1 MADELNINV
10 NAKLDPDA
18 SAVQINNG
26 LDELYK
32 SGKINPVNVSVKLD
46 TDAIK
51 SQTSQVQTQINNIAK
66 ANSSGFKVPIDFNV
80 SADKIKEQLTTI
92 VNKIRGGAKG
102 QVIDFK
108 VNLDEDGFLS
118 DKSNVLIKYRNDAN
132 QVTESILKLKDTK
145 EKLDD
150 GTSDLRWTETLKSVS
165 QNIEQTTKKA
175 EQLTEVQQRLN
186 QQLESLKITVNSFGD
201 KNIGSLLDNN
211 QLGTKY
217 QGILSG
223 LDSVSDSNG
232 LTQVKNQ
239 FKELQNET
247 KNYIQDQKTL
257 KTESE
262 NTYKSQ
268 IQDLETLSKSEETR
282 NQALQSFNQ
291 RLQTLKATIDSFGD
305 KNVSSLLD
313 NNQLGTQYQS
323 VLDKLGAVGNTDQL
337 KEVETEFK
345 NLQTQ
350 TSQYA
355 NEQKVLQDE
364 TKVSYNTQIKD
375 LETLTKSEAQRQA
388 TIEKTSQQITK
399 ISADYDAFKAKLS
412 PTDVGVSLGKLNS
425 ENVGGLENAI
435 NTQDV
440 EKATYYLSLLRSEYT
455 KLNNEVKKPWANNA
469 IEKLPENIEKA
480 TNSILALQSK
490 FETLNTTGN
499 SNFTNNFS
507 SQIEKAKTNLVQL
520 SESLDKINKEP
531 DAEKQVQLY
540 NSLSENVQK
549 SNVQVNDLVKTY
561 QTLNRIEASSGSF
574 EKYVQQNPQVLK
586 KHAQEVA
593 DIKNQWKQVAQETD
607 ITKLQ
612 TGFKEANTATSAF
625 KGEIRS
631 LGQEGRTV
639 FGELGNDLKKI
650 FQWTVSGGLLFGAIG
665 QIKEGIQT
673 INSLNKSMTDIQMIT
688 GMSASKVGNLTKQYS
703 DLASQLHETTTS
715 IMTASE
721 EFLRAGN
728 SADET
733 ASLLK
738 ASTVMSKIAGQTQEE
753 SAQSLISIMNAY
765 KMKASD
771 MMSVVDKL
779 VAVDNTSA
787 TSTEELSTAIQKTA
801 ASAQESGVSFS
812 QLVSW
817 IGEVSSVSRQSADT
831 IGTAF
836 NSIFSRYEKV
846 KAGANTDDQ
855 GEAVNDVEK
864 VLKKF
869 DISIR
874 DQSNNFINLNTVLTE
889 VANKWSTL
897 NTVERG
903 QISTALAG
911 TKQRN
916 QFLILMQNF
925 NKTLELQST
934 EANSAGNAMNRY
946 GTYATSTQ
954 AKIDDFINTLQKFWQ
969 NVVNSSVING
979 VVGAGTDVINV
990 ISGINS
996 KLGAIPTLIGAITA
1010 ALSVTKNVGKIYAY
1024 AA

>member
-175 EQLTEVQQRLN
+175 EQLTSAQQK
-186 QQLESLKITVNSFGD
+186 QANS
-201 KNIGSLLDNN
+201 ISELSE
-211 QLGTKY
+211 KY
-217 QGILSG
+217 
-223 LDSVSDSNG
+223 
-232 LTQVKNQ
+232 
-239 FKELQNET
+239 
-247 KNYIQDQKTL
+247 KTL
-257 KTESE
+257 
-262 NTYKSQ
+262 Q
-268 IQDLETLSKSEETR
+268 IQMSKLPQI
-282 NQALQSFNQ
+282 N
-291 RLQTLKATIDSFGD
+291 
-305 KNVSSLLD
+305 
-313 NNQLGTQYQS
+313 GTNS
-323 VLDKLGAVGNTDQL
+323 
-337 KEVETEFK
+337 
-345 NLQTQ
+345 
-350 TSQYA
+350 
-355 NEQKVLQDE
+355 
-364 TKVSYNTQIKD
+364 
-375 LETLTKSEAQRQA
+375 
-388 TIEKTSQQITK
+388 
-399 ISADYDAFKAKLS
+399 
-412 PTDVGVSLGKLNS
+412 LNS
-425 ENVGGLENAI
+425 ENIKGFQNAI
-435 NTQDV
+435 NANDV
-440 EKATYYLSLLRSEYT
+440 QQATHYLNLLRIEYQQLNAEMSK
-455 KLNNEVKKPWANNA
+455 KLPPNA
-469 IEKLPENIEKA
+469 IDNMKERARSLSTQIDQITA
-480 TNSILALQSK
+480 K
-490 FETLNTTGN
+490 FSTLNTNGN
-499 SNFTNNFS
+499 FNFTKNFS
-507 SQIEKAKTNLVQL
+507 TQIKQAGTSIKSLQNNLNAFNTAKTEQEQVTAFNQL
-520 SESLDKINKEP
+520 NNSVKDSKI
-531 DAEKQVQLY
+531 
-540 NSLSENVQK
+540 
-549 SNVQVNDLVKTY
+549 QVNDLVKTY

-631 LGQEGRTV
+631 LGQEGRTA
-639 FGELGNDLKKI
+639 FGELGNDLKK
-650 FQWTVSGGLLFGAIG
+650 FAQWIGVGGLLAGAIG

-779 VAVDNTSA
+779 VAVDNISA

-801 ASAQESGVSFS
+801 ASAQETGVSFS

-874 DQSNNFINLNTVLTE
+874 DQSNNFINFNTVLTE

-925 NKTLELQST
+925 NKTLELQSA

>member
-175 EQLTEVQQRLN
+175 EQLTSAQQK
-186 QQLESLKITVNSFGD
+186 QANS
-201 KNIGSLLDNN
+201 ISELSE
-211 QLGTKY
+211 KY
-217 QGILSG
+217 
-223 LDSVSDSNG
+223 
-232 LTQVKNQ
+232 
-239 FKELQNET
+239 
-247 KNYIQDQKTL
+247 KTL
-257 KTESE
+257 
-262 NTYKSQ
+262 Q
-268 IQDLETLSKSEETR
+268 IQMSKLPQI
-282 NQALQSFNQ
+282 N
-291 RLQTLKATIDSFGD
+291 
-305 KNVSSLLD
+305 
-313 NNQLGTQYQS
+313 GTNS
-323 VLDKLGAVGNTDQL
+323 
-337 KEVETEFK
+337 
-345 NLQTQ
+345 
-350 TSQYA
+350 
-355 NEQKVLQDE
+355 
-364 TKVSYNTQIKD
+364 
-375 LETLTKSEAQRQA
+375 
-388 TIEKTSQQITK
+388 
-399 ISADYDAFKAKLS
+399 
-412 PTDVGVSLGKLNS
+412 LNS
-425 ENVGGLENAI
+425 ENIKGFQNAI
-435 NTQDV
+435 NANDV
-440 EKATYYLSLLRSEYT
+440 QQATHYLNSLRIEYQQLNAEMSK
-455 KLNNEVKKPWANNA
+455 KLPPNA
-469 IEKLPENIEKA
+469 IDNMKERARSLSTQIDQITA
-480 TNSILALQSK
+480 K
-490 FETLNTTGN
+490 FSTLNTNGN
-499 SNFTNNFS
+499 FNFTKNFS
-507 SQIEKAKTNLVQL
+507 TQIKQAGTSIKSLQNNLNAFNTAKTEQEQVTAFNQL
-520 SESLDKINKEP
+520 NNSVKDSKI
-531 DAEKQVQLY
+531 
-540 NSLSENVQK
+540 
-549 SNVQVNDLVKTY
+549 QVNDLVKTY

-631 LGQEGRTV
+631 LGQEGRTA

-771 MMSVVDKL
+771 MMSVADKL

-874 DQSNNFINLNTVLTE
+874 DQSNNFINFNTVLTE

>member
-175 EQLTEVQQRLN
+175 EQLTSAQQK
-186 QQLESLKITVNSFGD
+186 QANS
-201 KNIGSLLDNN
+201 ISELSE
-211 QLGTKY
+211 KY
-217 QGILSG
+217 
-223 LDSVSDSNG
+223 
-232 LTQVKNQ
+232 
-239 FKELQNET
+239 
-247 KNYIQDQKTL
+247 KTL
-257 KTESE
+257 
-262 NTYKSQ
+262 Q
-268 IQDLETLSKSEETR
+268 IQMSKLPQI
-282 NQALQSFNQ
+282 N
-291 RLQTLKATIDSFGD
+291 
-305 KNVSSLLD
+305 
-313 NNQLGTQYQS
+313 GTNS
-323 VLDKLGAVGNTDQL
+323 
-337 KEVETEFK
+337 
-345 NLQTQ
+345 
-350 TSQYA
+350 
-355 NEQKVLQDE
+355 
-364 TKVSYNTQIKD
+364 
-375 LETLTKSEAQRQA
+375 
-388 TIEKTSQQITK
+388 
-399 ISADYDAFKAKLS
+399 
-412 PTDVGVSLGKLNS
+412 LNS
-425 ENVGGLENAI
+425 ENIKGFQNAI
-435 NTQDV
+435 NANDV
-440 EKATYYLSLLRSEYT
+440 QQATHYLNSLRIEYQQLNAEMSK
-455 KLNNEVKKPWANNA
+455 KLPPNA
-469 IEKLPENIEKA
+469 IDNMKERARSLSTQIDQITA
-480 TNSILALQSK
+480 K
-490 FETLNTTGN
+490 FSTLNTNGN
-499 SNFTNNFS
+499 FNFTKNFS
-507 SQIEKAKTNLVQL
+507 TQIKQAGTSIKSLQNNLNAFNTAKTEQEQVTAFNQL
-520 SESLDKINKEP
+520 NNSVKDSKI
-531 DAEKQVQLY
+531 
-540 NSLSENVQK
+540 
-549 SNVQVNDLVKTY
+549 QVNDLVKTY

-593 DIKNQWKQVAQETD
+593 DIKNQWEQVAQETD

-650 FQWTVSGGLLFGAIG
+650 FQWTVSGGLLLGAIG

-779 VAVDNTSA
+779 VAVDNASA

-874 DQSNNFINLNTVLTE
+874 DQSNNFINFNTVLTE

-911 TKQRN
+911 TRQRN

>member
-175 EQLTEVQQRLN
+175 EQLTSAQQK
-186 QQLESLKITVNSFGD
+186 QANS
-201 KNIGSLLDNN
+201 ISELSE
-211 QLGTKY
+211 KY
-217 QGILSG
+217 
-223 LDSVSDSNG
+223 
-232 LTQVKNQ
+232 
-239 FKELQNET
+239 
-247 KNYIQDQKTL
+247 KTL
-257 KTESE
+257 
-262 NTYKSQ
+262 Q
-268 IQDLETLSKSEETR
+268 IQMSKLPQI
-282 NQALQSFNQ
+282 N
-291 RLQTLKATIDSFGD
+291 
-305 KNVSSLLD
+305 
-313 NNQLGTQYQS
+313 GTNS
-323 VLDKLGAVGNTDQL
+323 
-337 KEVETEFK
+337 
-345 NLQTQ
+345 
-350 TSQYA
+350 
-355 NEQKVLQDE
+355 
-364 TKVSYNTQIKD
+364 
-375 LETLTKSEAQRQA
+375 
-388 TIEKTSQQITK
+388 
-399 ISADYDAFKAKLS
+399 
-412 PTDVGVSLGKLNS
+412 LNS
-425 ENVGGLENAI
+425 ENIKGFQNAI
-435 NTQDV
+435 NANDV
-440 EKATYYLSLLRSEYT
+440 QQATHYLNSLRIEYQQLNAEMSK
-455 KLNNEVKKPWANNA
+455 KLPPNA
-469 IEKLPENIEKA
+469 IDNMKERARSLSTQIDQITA
-480 TNSILALQSK
+480 K
-490 FETLNTTGN
+490 FSTLNTNGN
-499 SNFTNNFS
+499 FNFTKNFS
-507 SQIEKAKTNLVQL
+507 TQIKQAGTSIKSLQNNLNAFNTAKTEQEQVTAFNQL
-520 SESLDKINKEP
+520 NNSVKDSKI
-531 DAEKQVQLY
+531 
-540 NSLSENVQK
+540 
-549 SNVQVNDLVKTY
+549 QVNDLVKTY

-631 LGQEGRTV
+631 LGQEGRTA

-874 DQSNNFINLNTVLTE
+874 DQSNNFINFNTVLTE

>member
-175 EQLTEVQQRLN
+175 EQLTSAQQK
-186 QQLESLKITVNSFGD
+186 QANS
-201 KNIGSLLDNN
+201 ISELSE
-211 QLGTKY
+211 KY
-217 QGILSG
+217 
-223 LDSVSDSNG
+223 
-232 LTQVKNQ
+232 
-239 FKELQNET
+239 
-247 KNYIQDQKTL
+247 KTL
-257 KTESE
+257 
-262 NTYKSQ
+262 Q
-268 IQDLETLSKSEETR
+268 IQMSKLPQI
-282 NQALQSFNQ
+282 N
-291 RLQTLKATIDSFGD
+291 
-305 KNVSSLLD
+305 
-313 NNQLGTQYQS
+313 GTNS
-323 VLDKLGAVGNTDQL
+323 
-337 KEVETEFK
+337 
-345 NLQTQ
+345 
-350 TSQYA
+350 
-355 NEQKVLQDE
+355 
-364 TKVSYNTQIKD
+364 
-375 LETLTKSEAQRQA
+375 
-388 TIEKTSQQITK
+388 
-399 ISADYDAFKAKLS
+399 
-412 PTDVGVSLGKLNS
+412 LNS
-425 ENVGGLENAI
+425 ENIKGFQNAI
-435 NTQDV
+435 NANDV
-440 EKATYYLSLLRSEYT
+440 QQATHYLNSLRIEYQQLNAEMSK
-455 KLNNEVKKPWANNA
+455 KLPPNA
-469 IEKLPENIEKA
+469 IDNMKERARSLSTQIDQITA
-480 TNSILALQSK
+480 K
-490 FETLNTTGN
+490 FSTLNTNGN
-499 SNFTNNFS
+499 FNFTKNFS
-507 SQIEKAKTNLVQL
+507 TQIKQAGTSIKSLQNNLNAFNTAKTEQEQVTAFNQL
-520 SESLDKINKEP
+520 NNSVKDSKI
-531 DAEKQVQLY
+531 
-540 NSLSENVQK
+540 
-549 SNVQVNDLVKTY
+549 QVNDLVKTY

-593 DIKNQWKQVAQETD
+593 DIRNQWEQVAQETD

-650 FQWTVSGGLLFGAIG
+650 FQWTMSGGLLFGAIG
-665 QIKEGIQT
+665 QIKKGIQT

-801 ASAQESGVSFS
+801 ASAQESGISFS

-874 DQSNNFINLNTVLTE
+874 DQSNNFINFNTVLTE

-934 EANSAGNAMNRY
+934 EANSAGDAMNRY

>member
-175 EQLTEVQQRLN
+175 EQLTSAQQK
-186 QQLESLKITVNSFGD
+186 QANS
-201 KNIGSLLDNN
+201 ISELSE
-211 QLGTKY
+211 KY
-217 QGILSG
+217 
-223 LDSVSDSNG
+223 
-232 LTQVKNQ
+232 
-239 FKELQNET
+239 
-247 KNYIQDQKTL
+247 KTL
-257 KTESE
+257 
-262 NTYKSQ
+262 Q
-268 IQDLETLSKSEETR
+268 IQMSKLPQI
-282 NQALQSFNQ
+282 N
-291 RLQTLKATIDSFGD
+291 
-305 KNVSSLLD
+305 
-313 NNQLGTQYQS
+313 GTNS
-323 VLDKLGAVGNTDQL
+323 
-337 KEVETEFK
+337 
-345 NLQTQ
+345 
-350 TSQYA
+350 
-355 NEQKVLQDE
+355 
-364 TKVSYNTQIKD
+364 
-375 LETLTKSEAQRQA
+375 
-388 TIEKTSQQITK
+388 
-399 ISADYDAFKAKLS
+399 
-412 PTDVGVSLGKLNS
+412 LNS
-425 ENVGGLENAI
+425 ENIKGFQNAI
-435 NTQDV
+435 NANDV
-440 EKATYYLSLLRSEYT
+440 QQATHYLNSLRIEYQQLNAEMSK
-455 KLNNEVKKPWANNA
+455 KLPPNA
-469 IEKLPENIEKA
+469 IDNMKERARSLSTQIDQITA
-480 TNSILALQSK
+480 K
-490 FETLNTTGN
+490 FSTLNTNGN
-499 SNFTNNFS
+499 FNFTKNFS
-507 SQIEKAKTNLVQL
+507 TQIKQAGTSIKSLQNNLNAFNTAKTEQEQVTAFNQL
-520 SESLDKINKEP
+520 NNSVKDSKI
-531 DAEKQVQLY
+531 
-540 NSLSENVQK
+540 
-549 SNVQVNDLVKTY
+549 QVNDLVKTY

-593 DIKNQWKQVAQETD
+593 DIKNQWEQVAQETD

-650 FQWTVSGGLLFGAIG
+650 FQWTVSGGLLLGAIG

-779 VAVDNTSA
+779 VAVDNASA

-874 DQSNNFINLNTVLTE
+874 DQSNNFINFNTVLTE

>member
-175 EQLTEVQQRLN
+175 EQLTSAQQK
-186 QQLESLKITVNSFGD
+186 QANS
-201 KNIGSLLDNN
+201 ISELSE
-211 QLGTKY
+211 KY
-217 QGILSG
+217 
-223 LDSVSDSNG
+223 
-232 LTQVKNQ
+232 
-239 FKELQNET
+239 
-247 KNYIQDQKTL
+247 KTL
-257 KTESE
+257 
-262 NTYKSQ
+262 Q
-268 IQDLETLSKSEETR
+268 IQMSKLPQI
-282 NQALQSFNQ
+282 N
-291 RLQTLKATIDSFGD
+291 
-305 KNVSSLLD
+305 
-313 NNQLGTQYQS
+313 GTNS
-323 VLDKLGAVGNTDQL
+323 
-337 KEVETEFK
+337 
-345 NLQTQ
+345 
-350 TSQYA
+350 
-355 NEQKVLQDE
+355 
-364 TKVSYNTQIKD
+364 
-375 LETLTKSEAQRQA
+375 
-388 TIEKTSQQITK
+388 
-399 ISADYDAFKAKLS
+399 
-412 PTDVGVSLGKLNS
+412 LNS
-425 ENVGGLENAI
+425 ENIKGFQNAI
-435 NTQDV
+435 NANDV
-440 EKATYYLSLLRSEYT
+440 QQATHYLNSLRIEYQQLNAEMSK
-455 KLNNEVKKPWANNA
+455 KLPPNA
-469 IEKLPENIEKA
+469 IDNMKERARSLSTQIDQITA
-480 TNSILALQSK
+480 K
-490 FETLNTTGN
+490 FSTLNTNGN
-499 SNFTNNFS
+499 FNFTKNFS
-507 SQIEKAKTNLVQL
+507 TQIKQAGTSIKSLQNNLNAFNTAKTEQEQVTAFNQL
-520 SESLDKINKEP
+520 NNSVKDSKI
-531 DAEKQVQLY
+531 
-540 NSLSENVQK
+540 
-549 SNVQVNDLVKTY
+549 QVNDLVKTY

-631 LGQEGRTV
+631 LGQEGRTA

-650 FQWTVSGGLLFGAIG
+650 FQWTVSGGLFFGAIG

-771 MMSVVDKL
+771 MMSVVDKI

-874 DQSNNFINLNTVLTE
+874 DQSNNFINFNTVLTE

>member
-175 EQLTEVQQRLN
+175 EQLTSAQQK
-186 QQLESLKITVNSFGD
+186 QANS
-201 KNIGSLLDNN
+201 ISELSE
-211 QLGTKY
+211 KY
-217 QGILSG
+217 
-223 LDSVSDSNG
+223 
-232 LTQVKNQ
+232 
-239 FKELQNET
+239 
-247 KNYIQDQKTL
+247 KTL
-257 KTESE
+257 
-262 NTYKSQ
+262 Q
-268 IQDLETLSKSEETR
+268 IQMSKLPQI
-282 NQALQSFNQ
+282 N
-291 RLQTLKATIDSFGD
+291 
-305 KNVSSLLD
+305 
-313 NNQLGTQYQS
+313 GTNS
-323 VLDKLGAVGNTDQL
+323 
-337 KEVETEFK
+337 
-345 NLQTQ
+345 
-350 TSQYA
+350 
-355 NEQKVLQDE
+355 
-364 TKVSYNTQIKD
+364 
-375 LETLTKSEAQRQA
+375 
-388 TIEKTSQQITK
+388 
-399 ISADYDAFKAKLS
+399 
-412 PTDVGVSLGKLNS
+412 LNS
-425 ENVGGLENAI
+425 ENIKGFQNAI
-435 NTQDV
+435 NANDV
-440 EKATYYLSLLRSEYT
+440 QQATHYLNSLRIEYQQLNAEMSK
-455 KLNNEVKKPWANNA
+455 KLPPNA
-469 IEKLPENIEKA
+469 IDNMKERARSLSTQIDQITA
-480 TNSILALQSK
+480 K
-490 FETLNTTGN
+490 FSTLNTNGN
-499 SNFTNNFS
+499 FNFTKNFS
-507 SQIEKAKTNLVQL
+507 TQIKQAGTSIKSLQNNLNAFNTAKTEQEQVTAFNQL
-520 SESLDKINKEP
+520 NNSVKDSKI
-531 DAEKQVQLY
+531 
-540 NSLSENVQK
+540 
-549 SNVQVNDLVKTY
+549 QVNDLVKTY

-593 DIKNQWKQVAQETD
+593 DIKNQWEQVAQETD

-631 LGQEGRTV
+631 LGQEGRTA

-874 DQSNNFINLNTVLTE
+874 DQSNNFINFNTVLTE

>member
-175 EQLTEVQQRLN
+175 EQLTSAQQK
-186 QQLESLKITVNSFGD
+186 QANS
-201 KNIGSLLDNN
+201 ISELSE
-211 QLGTKY
+211 KY
-217 QGILSG
+217 
-223 LDSVSDSNG
+223 
-232 LTQVKNQ
+232 
-239 FKELQNET
+239 
-247 KNYIQDQKTL
+247 KTL
-257 KTESE
+257 
-262 NTYKSQ
+262 Q
-268 IQDLETLSKSEETR
+268 IQMSKLPQI
-282 NQALQSFNQ
+282 N
-291 RLQTLKATIDSFGD
+291 
-305 KNVSSLLD
+305 
-313 NNQLGTQYQS
+313 GTNS
-323 VLDKLGAVGNTDQL
+323 
-337 KEVETEFK
+337 
-345 NLQTQ
+345 
-350 TSQYA
+350 
-355 NEQKVLQDE
+355 
-364 TKVSYNTQIKD
+364 
-375 LETLTKSEAQRQA
+375 
-388 TIEKTSQQITK
+388 
-399 ISADYDAFKAKLS
+399 
-412 PTDVGVSLGKLNS
+412 LNS
-425 ENVGGLENAI
+425 ENIKGFQNAI
-435 NTQDV
+435 NANDV
-440 EKATYYLSLLRSEYT
+440 QQATHYLNLLRIEYQQLNAEMSK
-455 KLNNEVKKPWANNA
+455 KLPPNA
-469 IEKLPENIEKA
+469 IDNMKERARSLSTQIDQITA
-480 TNSILALQSK
+480 K
-490 FETLNTTGN
+490 FSTLNTNGN
-499 SNFTNNFS
+499 FNFTKNFS
-507 SQIEKAKTNLVQL
+507 TQIKQAGTSIKSLQNNLNAFNTAKTEQEQVTAFNQL
-520 SESLDKINKEP
+520 NNSVKDSKI
-531 DAEKQVQLY
+531 
-540 NSLSENVQK
+540 
-549 SNVQVNDLVKTY
+549 QVNDLVKTY

-631 LGQEGRTV
+631 LGQEGRTA
-639 FGELGNDLKKI
+639 FGELGNDLKK
-650 FQWTVSGGLLFGAIG
+650 FAQWIGVGGLLAGAIG

-779 VAVDNTSA
+779 VAVDNISA

-801 ASAQESGVSFS
+801 ASAQETGVSFS

-874 DQSNNFINLNTVLTE
+874 DQSNNFINFNTVLTE

>member
-175 EQLTEVQQRLN
+175 EQLTSAQQK
-186 QQLESLKITVNSFGD
+186 QANS
-201 KNIGSLLDNN
+201 ISELSE
-211 QLGTKY
+211 KY
-217 QGILSG
+217 
-223 LDSVSDSNG
+223 
-232 LTQVKNQ
+232 
-239 FKELQNET
+239 
-247 KNYIQDQKTL
+247 KTL
-257 KTESE
+257 
-262 NTYKSQ
+262 Q
-268 IQDLETLSKSEETR
+268 IQMSKLPQI
-282 NQALQSFNQ
+282 N
-291 RLQTLKATIDSFGD
+291 
-305 KNVSSLLD
+305 
-313 NNQLGTQYQS
+313 GTNS
-323 VLDKLGAVGNTDQL
+323 
-337 KEVETEFK
+337 
-345 NLQTQ
+345 
-350 TSQYA
+350 
-355 NEQKVLQDE
+355 
-364 TKVSYNTQIKD
+364 
-375 LETLTKSEAQRQA
+375 
-388 TIEKTSQQITK
+388 
-399 ISADYDAFKAKLS
+399 
-412 PTDVGVSLGKLNS
+412 LNS
-425 ENVGGLENAI
+425 ENIKGFQNAI
-435 NTQDV
+435 NANDV
-440 EKATYYLSLLRSEYT
+440 QQATHYLNSLRIEYQQLNAEMSK
-455 KLNNEVKKPWANNA
+455 KLPPNA
-469 IEKLPENIEKA
+469 IDNMKERARSLSTQIDQITA
-480 TNSILALQSK
+480 K
-490 FETLNTTGN
+490 FSTLNTNGN
-499 SNFTNNFS
+499 FNFTKNFS
-507 SQIEKAKTNLVQL
+507 TQIKQAGTSIKSLQNNLNAFNTAKTEQEQVTAFNQL
-520 SESLDKINKEP
+520 NNSVKDSKI
-531 DAEKQVQLY
+531 
-540 NSLSENVQK
+540 
-549 SNVQVNDLVKTY
+549 QVNDLVKTY

-593 DIKNQWKQVAQETD
+593 DIKNQWEQVAQETD

-631 LGQEGRTV
+631 LGQEGRTA

-650 FQWTVSGGLLFGAIG
+650 FQWTVSGGLFFGAIG

-779 VAVDNTSA
+779 VAVDNASA

-874 DQSNNFINLNTVLTE
+874 DQSNNFINFNTVLTE

>member
-1 MADELNINV
+1 LNAFNT
-10 NAKLDPDA
+10 AKTEQEQVTAFNQL
-18 SAVQINNG
+18 NN
-26 LDELYK
+26 
-32 SGKINPVNVSVKLD
+32 SVKD
-46 TDAIK
+46 
-51 SQTSQVQTQINNIAK
+51 S
-66 ANSSGFKVPIDFNV
+66 
-80 SADKIKEQLTTI
+80 KI
-92 VNKIRGGAKG
+92 
-102 QVIDFK
+102 
-108 VNLDEDGFLS
+108 
-118 DKSNVLIKYRNDAN
+118 
-132 QVTESILKLKDTK
+132 
-145 EKLDD
+145 
-150 GTSDLRWTETLKSVS
+150 
-165 QNIEQTTKKA
+165 
-175 EQLTEVQQRLN
+175 
-186 QQLESLKITVNSFGD
+186 
-201 KNIGSLLDNN
+201 
-211 QLGTKY
+211 
-217 QGILSG
+217 
-223 LDSVSDSNG
+223 
-232 LTQVKNQ
+232 
-239 FKELQNET
+239 
-247 KNYIQDQKTL
+247 
-257 KTESE
+257 
-262 NTYKSQ
+262 
-268 IQDLETLSKSEETR
+268 
-282 NQALQSFNQ
+282 
-291 RLQTLKATIDSFGD
+291 
-305 KNVSSLLD
+305 
-313 NNQLGTQYQS
+313 
-323 VLDKLGAVGNTDQL
+323 
-337 KEVETEFK
+337 
-345 NLQTQ
+345 
-350 TSQYA
+350 
-355 NEQKVLQDE
+355 
-364 TKVSYNTQIKD
+364 
-375 LETLTKSEAQRQA
+375 
-388 TIEKTSQQITK
+388 
-399 ISADYDAFKAKLS
+399 
-412 PTDVGVSLGKLNS
+412 
-425 ENVGGLENAI
+425 
-435 NTQDV
+435 
-440 EKATYYLSLLRSEYT
+440 
-455 KLNNEVKKPWANNA
+455 
-469 IEKLPENIEKA
+469 
-480 TNSILALQSK
+480 
-490 FETLNTTGN
+490 
-499 SNFTNNFS
+499 
-507 SQIEKAKTNLVQL
+507 
-520 SESLDKINKEP
+520 
-531 DAEKQVQLY
+531 
-540 NSLSENVQK
+540 
-549 SNVQVNDLVKTY
+549 QVNDLVKTY

-631 LGQEGRTV
+631 LGQEGRTA
-639 FGELGNDLKKI
+639 FGELGNDLKK
-650 FQWTVSGGLLFGAIG
+650 FAQWIGVGGLLAGAIG

-779 VAVDNTSA
+779 VAVDNISA

-801 ASAQESGVSFS
+801 ASAQETGVSFS

-874 DQSNNFINLNTVLTE
+874 DQSNNFINFNTVLTE

-925 NKTLELQST
+925 NKTLELQSA